1 MRTKELR
8 IVVYEYDTFY
18 DLPEKDQQLIL
29 KAREISKDAY
39 APYSGFK
46 VGAVIE
52 LENGEIIKAN
62 NQENADFTDGLC
74 AERVALFYAGANFP
88 SVAVKTLVVT
98 ARNSK
103 GLVENPARPC
113 GSCRQVLLENEHRQ
127 KSTIR
132 IILDGK
138 KCIQILEK
146 ADYLLPLGF
155 KPDSLD

>member
-8 IVVYEYDTFY
+8 IIVYEYDTLY

-46 VGAVIE
+46 VGAVLE
-52 LENGEIIKAN
+52 LENGEILQAN

-88 SVAVKTLVVT
+88 SEAVKTLVVT
-98 ARNSK
+98 ARNPG
-103 GLVENPARPC
+103 GLIEDPARPC
-113 GSCRQVLLENEHRQ
+113 GSCRQVLLETEYRQ

-138 KCIQILEK
+138 KCIQILEN
-146 ADYLLPLGF
+146 ADCLLPLGF

>member
-8 IVVYEYDTFY
+8 IFVYEYDTFY
-18 DLPEKDQQLIL
+18 DLPENDQQLIL

-39 APYSGFK
+39 APYSNFK
-46 VGAVIE
+46 VGAVLE
-52 LENGEIIKAN
+52 LENGEILQAN

-88 SVAVKTLVVT
+88 SLAVKTLVVT
-98 ARNSK
+98 ARNPG
-103 GLVENPARPC
+103 GLIEYPARPC
-113 GSCRQVLLENEHRQ
+113 GSCRQVLLETEFRQ
-127 KSTIR
+127 ESTIR

-146 ADYLLPLGF
+146 ADSLLPLGF
-155 KPDSLD
+155 KPDSLG